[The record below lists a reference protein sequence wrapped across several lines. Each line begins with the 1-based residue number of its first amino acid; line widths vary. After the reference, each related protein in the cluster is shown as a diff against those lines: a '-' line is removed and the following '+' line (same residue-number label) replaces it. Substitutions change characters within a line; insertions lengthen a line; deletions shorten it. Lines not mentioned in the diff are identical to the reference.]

1 MVQFTLSEASPQSKR
16 SLDGRVVIVTGGS
29 RGIGRAI
36 VEQLVQHGAKVVF
49 TYVSQHNTAEEVVR
63 ELNAMGGETLAL
75 QSDVRELK
83 SAQKIIGQAIERFG
97 RIDGLVNNA
106 GIVRDKALM
115 LMEPQDWAEVLETN
129 LTGVFN
135 FCRAAIVTFMKQHSG
150 RIVNIT
156 SVAGLVGMSR
166 QVNYSASKAGVI
178 GFTKALAKEVASFGI
193 TVNAIAPGYIQTD
206 MTNSID
212 KERKVDMEKL
222 IPMGR
227 FGKPEE
233 VAGIVSVLMGSGGS
247 YITGQVIVVDGG
259 LAI

>member
-1 MVQFTLSEASPQSKR
+1 
-16 SLDGRVVIVTGGS
+16 
-29 RGIGRAI
+29 
-36 VEQLVQHGAKVVF
+36 
-49 TYVSQHNTAEEVVR
+49 
-63 ELNAMGGETLAL
+63 
-75 QSDVRELK
+75 
-83 SAQKIIGQAIERFG
+83 
-97 RIDGLVNNA
+97 
-106 GIVRDKALM
+106 
-115 LMEPQDWAEVLETN
+115 
-129 LTGVFN
+129 
-135 FCRAAIVTFMKQHSG
+135 
-150 RIVNIT
+150 
-156 SVAGLVGMSR
+156 MSR